1 MFGDGTVNPTAV
13 VDGEHIIVF
22 LDKHEAMMYWS
33 FLPGREFIHV
43 IDMIPDPNSGGWIIP
58 RFD

>member
-1 MFGDGTVNPTAV
+1 MHPTAV
-13 VDGEHIIVF
+13 VDNEHIIVF

-43 IDMIPDPNSGGWIIP
+43 IDLIPDPNSGGWIIP